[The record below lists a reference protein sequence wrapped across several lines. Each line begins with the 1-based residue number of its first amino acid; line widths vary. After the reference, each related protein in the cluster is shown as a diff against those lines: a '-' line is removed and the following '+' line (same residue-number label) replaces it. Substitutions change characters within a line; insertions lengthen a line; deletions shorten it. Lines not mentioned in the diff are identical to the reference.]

1 MSAAS
6 TDSSPVTFENERL
19 QGLLRWEEWLEGRL
33 SPHGIVLEDA
43 EDSETGDAIWRI
55 GFRDD
60 TRARVRVIDRALRLS
75 QEVFGELVTQ
85 LEELDWIALLEA
97 ARPGG
102 IRIHA
107 DGGIEEV
114 DPEGAER
121 ET

>member
-1 MSAAS
+1 M
-6 TDSSPVTFENERL
+6 TPENQRL

-33 SPHGIVLEDA
+33 SPHGLVREDRKN
-43 EDSETGDAIWRI
+43 SLTSDAVWRV

-60 TRARVRVIDRALRLS
+60 TRARVHVTERAIRLDKN
-75 QEVFGELVTQ
+75 EFEELLPR
-85 LEELDWIALLEA
+85 LEELDWISLLEA

-121 ET
+121 ES

>member
-1 MSAAS
+1 M
-6 TDSSPVTFENERL
+6 TPDSDRL

-33 SPHGIVLEDA
+33 SPHGIVREDRD
-43 EDSETGDAIWRI
+43 DSPASDAVWRV

-60 TRARVRVIDRALRLS
+60 TRARVHVTERAVRLDKDEFEALLLR
-75 QEVFGELVTQ
+75 
-85 LEELDWIALLEA
+85 LEELDWIGLLEA
-97 ARPGG
+97 AQPGG

-121 ET
+121 DE